1 MTMIY
6 KAILTVVVILL
17 CSLSLKAEQYVSG
30 QNIFE
35 VTEISGKYEVV
46 CRRVNGGISSRN
58 RNIHD
63 RQFRM
68 AAVDLIGAYIL
79 FKKNN
84 SISPDKFQEF
94 VDGVNLHYTAYV
106 EGLKLEQR
114 NIDGKTCIV
123 YICDKSSYNIE
134 SATYNHDYFNSTQ

>member
-58 RNIHD
+58 RNILD

-68 AAVDLIGAYIL
+68 VAVDLIGAYIL

-84 SISPDKFQEF
+84 NISPDKFQEF

-123 YICDKSSYNIE
+123 YICDKSRYNIE